1 MCLRPITWPDPSTPP
16 VHDGVPHESCQCG
29 IYAFRRPEF
38 ESLNGAGGPK
48 VRGIVFG
55 WGRYILGTLGWR
67 AQFARLV
74 ALLETGDEPELV
86 GALAERYRVELV
98 PHLERMG
105 FLVGRPA
112 T

>member
-1 MCLRPITWPDPSTPP
+1 MPTIDHLNRASPPSI
-16 VHDGVPHESCQCG
+16 HDGAPNGSCWFG
-29 IYAFRRPEF
+29 VYAFRCPEF

-67 AQFARLV
+67 AQFAQLV
-74 ALLETGDEPELV
+74 ALLETADEPQLV

-98 PHLERMG
+98 PHLERMR
-105 FLVGRPA
+105 FLVDSA